1 MSAPET
7 AHSGGVN
14 QRFSEHT
21 LGVLACVLS
30 RLRGA
35 AGSSAQ
41 SVVACP
47 SPVLQIARVGAGPVC
62 GGGADGLLLLGPRA
76 AGSP

>member
-21 LGVLACVLS
+21 LEVLACVLS